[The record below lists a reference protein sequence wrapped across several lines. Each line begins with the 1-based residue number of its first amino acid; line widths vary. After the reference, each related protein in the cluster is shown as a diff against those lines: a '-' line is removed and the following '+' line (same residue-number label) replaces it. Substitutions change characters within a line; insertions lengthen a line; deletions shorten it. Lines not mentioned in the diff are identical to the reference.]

1 MEKNKFLDDADNA
14 QTMSCMSYLKCRLT
28 HILLFSCC
36 SLLFSSGLF
45 ASGCALPRII
55 VLEDPLTSEEHLE
68 LGVAYEKKG
77 EFDSAI
83 KQYRL
88 AAKKLPVAY
97 LYLGN
102 AHFQKNELHEA
113 EESYKEAIKR
123 DAHNA
128 DAYNNLAWLYYVKG
142 NNLDEAERL
151 AKKALELNPSKKN
164 IYDDTLEKIREV
176 KKP

>member
-1 MEKNKFLDDADNA
+1 MEKNKFLDYADNA
-14 QTMSCMSYLKCRLT
+14 QTMSCMSYLKFRLT
-28 HILLFSCC
+28 HILLLGCC
-36 SLLFSSGLF
+36 LLLFSF
-45 ASGCALPRII
+45 GCAPPRII

-88 AAKKLPVAY
+88 AARKLPVAY

-102 AHFQKNELHEA
+102 AYFQKNELHEA

-128 DAYNNLAWLYYVKG
+128 DACNNLAWLYYVKG

-164 IYDDTLEKIREV
+164 IYDDTLEKIREA

>member
-1 MEKNKFLDDADNA
+1 MEKNKFLDDANNA
-14 QTMSCMSYLKCRLT
+14 QTMSCMSYLKFRLS
-28 HILLFSCC
+28 HILLFGCC
-36 SLLFSSGLF
+36 LLLF
-45 ASGCALPRII
+45 ASGCVFPKII

-88 AAKKLPVAY
+88 ATRKLPVAY

-102 AHFQKNELHEA
+102 THFQKNELHEA
-113 EESYKEAIKR
+113 EEFYKEAIKR
-123 DAHNA
+123 DAYNA
-128 DAYNNLAWLYYVKG
+128 DAYNNLAWFYYVKG
-142 NNLDEAERL
+142 TNLDEAERL

-164 IYDDTLEKIREV
+164 IYDDTLEKIRGIE
-176 KKP
+176 KP

>member
-28 HILLFSCC
+28 HILLLGCC
-36 SLLFSSGLF
+36 LLLFSSG
-45 ASGCALPRII
+45 CVLPKII
-55 VLEDPLTSEEHLE
+55 VFEDPLTSEEHLE

-77 EFDSAI
+77 EFDGAI

-97 LYLGN
+97 LHLGN

-113 EESYKEAIKR
+113 EEFYKEAIKR

-142 NNLDEAERL
+142 NNLDEAEKL

-164 IYDDTLEKIREV
+164 IYGDTLEKIKGI